1 LHPDLLFST
10 VNAERGP
17 NMTGTK
23 EDAGSRLLSR
33 RDCFCAFG
41 AAVAASVLPG
51 TRAYAADWPAR
62 QVNVIVPYAAGG
74 FTDMLARLSA
84 KYLADKFGQSF
95 LVENRPGAGGAI
107 GTTYM
112 MNSPP
117 DGYTLMF
124 GSASQPGIA
133 PLIQKINYDPNAL
146 VPISIFGKIPFL
158 LAVGGAFPADDLA
171 GFIKV
176 AKAKGSPLNASMTG
190 YGATSHLL
198 ITGFAAQ
205 AGLQITAVPYKGS
218 APAAAAVLQGDV
230 DMTWAGVSDLMPFIA
245 DHRVKVLAVSAA
257 KRISSLPN
265 VPSVSEALPGFSLE
279 TWNGYFGP
287 PNIPRPIVELISSA
301 VQEAAAAPAIHGR
314 LLDLGINP
322 VATSPSEMAATMQS
336 DKAFYRKAVEAAGL
350 KPQ

>member
-1 LHPDLLFST
+1 MRP
-10 VNAERGP
+10 
-17 NMTGTK
+17 
-23 EDAGSRLLSR
+23 
-33 RDCFCAFG
+33 
-41 AAVAASVLPG
+41 
-51 TRAYAADWPAR
+51 
-62 QVNVIVPYAAGG
+62 VNVIVPYAPGG

-84 KYLADKFGQSF
+84 KYLSDKFGRSF
-95 LVENRPGAGGAI
+95 VVENRPGAGGSI
-107 GTTYM
+107 GTTFV
-112 MNSPP
+112 MNSSP

-133 PLIQKINYDPNAL
+133 PLIQKITYDPNAL

-158 LAVGGAFPADDLA
+158 LAVGAAFPADDLA

-176 AKAKGSPLNASMTG
+176 AKAKGSPLTASMTG

-198 ITGFAAQ
+198 ITGFAAR
-205 AGLQITAVPYKGS
+205 AGLQLTAVPYKGS
-218 APAAAAVLQGDV
+218 APAAAAILQGDV
-230 DMTWAGVSDLMPFIA
+230 DMTWAGVSDLTPFLA
-245 DHRVKVLAVSAA
+245 DHKVKVLAVSAA

-287 PNIPRPIVELISSA
+287 PNIPKQIVELISSA
-301 VQEAAAAPAIHGR
+301 VQKAAEAPEMRSR
-314 LLDLGINP
+314 LLELGINP

>member
-1 LHPDLLFST
+1 
-10 VNAERGP
+10 
-17 NMTGTK
+17 MTDTK
-23 EDAGSRLLSR
+23 KNAGSGLLSR
-33 RDCFCAFG
+33 RDCFRALG
-41 AAVAASVLPG
+41 GAVAASILPG
-51 TRAYAADWPAR
+51 TRAYAADWPTR

-84 KYLADKFGQSF
+84 KFLTDKFGQNF

-107 GTTYM
+107 GTTFM

-117 DGYTLMF
+117 DGYTVMF

-133 PLIQKINYDPNAL
+133 PLIQKIAYDPNAL

-158 LAVGGAFPADDLA
+158 LAVGAAFPADDLA

-176 AKAKGSPLNASMTG
+176 AKAMDRPLNASMTG

-205 AGLQITAVPYKGS
+205 TGLRLTAVPYKGS
-218 APAAAAVLQGDV
+218 GPAAAAVLQGDV
-230 DMTWAGVSDLMPFIA
+230 DMTWAGISDLMPFMA
-245 DHRVKVLAVSAA
+245 DHKVKALAVSAA
-257 KRISSLPN
+257 KRVPSLPN
-265 VPSVSEALPGFSLE
+265 VPSVSEAVPGFSLE

-287 PNIPRPIVELISSA
+287 PNIPGSIVELISGA
-301 VQEAAAAPAIHGR
+301 VQEAAAVPEMHRR
-314 LLDLGINP
+314 LVELGINP
-322 VATSPSEMAATMQS
+322 VATTPAEMAATMQS